1 MYRKD
6 AYLTFEMKC
15 WHFCSFWLLDAY
27 WTSSRKLLTM

>member
-15 WHFCSFWLLDAY
+15 WHFCSFWLLDA
-27 WTSSRKLLTM
+27 